1 MCTSEFYTPVEK
13 GQSFA
18 INTFV
23 IRKLKKRPKKEE
35 VNKPLKIQNITRWH
49 VSGITSLTDDLVAM
63 QAPSF

>member
-23 IRKLKKRPKKEE
+23 IRKLKKKAKKRRG
-35 VNKPLKIQNITRWH
+35 KQ
-49 VSGITSLTDDLVAM
+49 TS
-63 QAPSF
+63 